1 MDLTTFIGIIAGM
14 VLVLYGIGIKDLG
27 NFWDPNSI
35 LIVIGGTF
43 AALIASYPARVLK
56 QLPKQFK
63 ILLKNPYNAME
74 FIDQL
79 YELAIIARKSGLL
92 ALEEKANT
100 MKDPFFREGLMLIVD
115 STTPQQVNEI
125 LNNTLDYISE
135 RHSEIIEFYEK
146 GAGYA
151 PAFGMVGTLI
161 GLVNMLKSMNMD
173 QGADGISQNMAIALI
188 TTFYGSLLANMF
200 FMPIAKKLQ
209 VRSDEEY
216 LCRKIIIEGIL
227 AIQAGENPNFLKEK
241 LIAYLP
247 QYEKTK
253 KQKKG
258 KGGSAEEEE

>member
-1 MDLTTFIGIIAGM
+1 MDITTFVGIIMGLA
-14 VLVLYGIGIKDLG
+14 LCIFGIGLKDLG
-27 NFWDPNSI
+27 NFWDVKSI
-35 LIVIGGTF
+35 FIVIGGTL

-79 YELAIIARKSGLL
+79 HELAIIARKSGLL

-100 MKDPFFREGLMLIVD
+100 MQDPFFREGLMLIVD

-125 LNNTLDYISE
+125 LDNTLEHIEE

-161 GLVNMLKSMNMD
+161 GLVNMLMSMNMED
-173 QGADGISQNMAIALI
+173 GADGISSNMGVALI
-188 TTFYGSLLANMF
+188 TTLYGSVLANLF
-200 FMPIAKKLQ
+200 FMPIAKKLR
-209 VRSDEEY
+209 VRSDEEI

-241 LIAYLP
+241 LITYLP
-247 QYEKTK
+247 QYEKNGGK
-253 KQKKG
+253 KKKG
-258 KGGSAEEEE
+258 KDEPPAEE